1 MTHDFTS
8 CDQSKQISTSNEYD
22 TLLGELKA
30 QNDEV
35 SKQTSS
41 LRNCFIT

>member
-1 MTHDFTS
+1 MTHDFIS
-8 CDQSKQISTSNEYD
+8 RDQSKQMSTSNEYD

-35 SKQTSS
+35 TSS